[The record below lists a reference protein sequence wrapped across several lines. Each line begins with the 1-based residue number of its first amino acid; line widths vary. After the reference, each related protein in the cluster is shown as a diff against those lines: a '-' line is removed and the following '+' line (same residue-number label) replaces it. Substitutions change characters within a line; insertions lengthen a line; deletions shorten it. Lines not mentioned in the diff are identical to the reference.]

1 MSPAEAVAVLAAGMG
16 AGTINTI
23 VGSGT
28 LITFP
33 VLLAV
38 GLPPVTANVSNA
50 LGLVPGSVTGA
61 IGYRRELVGQRDRLF
76 RLGAVCLI
84 GGAAGAMLLVTLPSK
99 AFDAI
104 VPALIGA
111 ALVLVVLQP
120 RLARVVQARGDADGG
135 AAPRDG
141 GPLLLLGML
150 LASVYGGYFGAA
162 QGVIYL
168 SLMGLLLDET
178 LQRVNGLKNVLA
190 AIVNGIA
197 ALFFIIVAHMD
208 WTAVALVAAGATVGG
223 VIGARVGRRLPP
235 AALRGL
241 IVVVG
246 VVAIVQLALK

>member
-61 IGYRRELVGQRDRLF
+61 IGYRKELAGQRHRLL
-76 RLGAVCLI
+76 RLGVVCLI
-84 GGAAGAMLLVTLPSK
+84 GGVAGAVLLVTLPSK

-104 VPALIGA
+104 VPVLIGA

-120 RLARVVQARGDADGG
+120 RLARILQARRDADGG
-135 AAPRDG
+135 GAPTDG
-141 GPLLLLGML
+141 GPLLLAGML
-150 LASVYGGYFGAA
+150 IASAYGGYFGAA

-168 SLMGLLLDET
+168 SLMGLLLDES

-190 AIVNGIA
+190 AIVNGVA
-197 ALFFIIVAHMD
+197 ALVFIFVAHMD
-208 WTAVALVAAGATVGG
+208 WAAVALVAAGATIGG

-235 AALRGL
+235 SALRAL